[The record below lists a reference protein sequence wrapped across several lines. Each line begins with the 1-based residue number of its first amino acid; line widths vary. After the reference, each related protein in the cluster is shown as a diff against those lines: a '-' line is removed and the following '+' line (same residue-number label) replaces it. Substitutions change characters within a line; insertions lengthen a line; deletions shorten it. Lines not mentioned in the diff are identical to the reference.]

1 VPAAFFAAAVAAV
14 KRADLWGFLV
24 NMSRVF
30 GYCIN
35 KNFVRLLSLQMEQN
49 KNKQQNMEH
58 SNPTERRVSF
68 APSASQ
74 EAAAERHKTQTHRPP
89 LRRLIK
95 LEEHEEDDYEPD
107 TPSINKQQQQHK
119 QNQATA
125 TLLRWGEPTRM

>member
-1 VPAAFFAAAVAAV
+1 
-14 KRADLWGFLV
+14 
-24 NMSRVF
+24 
-30 GYCIN
+30 
-35 KNFVRLLSLQMEQN
+35 
-49 KNKQQNMEH
+49 MEH